1 VIVNQTAEYAL
12 RAMASLSRAEGALTT
27 EDLSTQASVPL
38 HYLAKVMRQL
48 VVAGLIDARRGRGGG
63 FRLAR
68 APKDITFREIIDA
81 VNGWPDPERCA
92 YGQARCN
99 PRNPC
104 PLHPTWTNLN
114 ESMARWAS
122 TTTLADTADQSAITP
137 PARANRA

>member
-12 RAMASLSRAEGALTT
+12 RATAALTRAGGALTAH
-27 EDLSTQASVPL
+27 ELSERASVPV
-38 HYLAKVMRQL
+38 HYLATVMRPL
-48 VVAGLIDARRGRGGG
+48 VVAGLVDARRGRGGG

-68 APKDITFREIIDA
+68 APEAISFREIIDA

-99 PRNPC
+99 ASRPC
-104 PLHPTWTNLN
+104 PLHPTWTNLHDAM
-114 ESMARWAS
+114 SAWAV
-122 TTTLADTADQSAITP
+122 TTTLADTRDQSATTP